1 MTDGFR
7 TDACN
12 CMQTEKKNSLRNE
25 FQKDKPKE
33 TLFASAVEKEPVR
46 KVIDDETDAI
56 LRGDNYYGSYSS
68 SIPVCRET

>member
-1 MTDGFR
+1 MERETHLSDGWISDGCVQLHADR
-7 TDACN
+7 
-12 CMQTEKKNSLRNE
+12 KNSLRNE

-56 LRGDNYYGSYSS
+56 LRGDNYYGS
-68 SIPVCRET
+68 

>member
-1 MTDGFR
+1 MDFGRMRAT
-7 TDACN
+7 ACR
-12 CMQTEKKNSLRNE
+12 QKKNSLRNK

-56 LRGDNYYGSYSS
+56 LRGDNYYGS
-68 SIPVCRET
+68 